1 MNRRIR
7 LAILG
12 CSGSVGQQTL
22 SVVQDHPDRFE
33 IVALTNY
40 SDIQSMRRLVKQHK
54 PAFVGIVDENM
65 GSMLK
70 DDLPKDTELAL
81 GSECNSLACMRDDVD
96 AVVIAVTGMAAVFPL
111 IAAIRN
117 NKHIA
122 LANKESMVCG
132 GELIK
137 AELDTYGGMIYP
149 VDSEQSA
156 IFQCIQGLSE
166 DDEISKLI
174 LTASGG
180 PFRNWSLE
188 QMRTATVE
196 QTLKHPN
203 WVMGKKITIDCAT
216 MVNKGLEVIEAA
228 FLFGVPHEK
237 IEVLVHPQSVV
248 HSFVETRD
256 NAMLAQLAVPDMR
269 LPIQYALTYPERI
282 HSSAAKLDIA
292 ALSKLEFYKPDYV
305 RFPGLALAY
314 EAMKLGGT
322 ATATYNAANEVAV
335 DLFLARRIEFLDI
348 SHCIEH
354 ALCGVSPVIPKQLG
368 EILEADA
375 KARTLVME
383 RFG

>member
-22 SVVQDHPDRFE
+22 SVVHDHPDRFE

-40 SDIQSMRRLVKQHK
+40 SDVQSMRSLIKRHK

-70 DDLPKDTELAL
+70 DDLPKGTELVL
-81 GSECNSLACMRDDVD
+81 GSECNSLACVRDDVD

-137 AELDTYGGMIYP
+137 TELDTYGGMIYP

-156 IFQCIQGLSE
+156 IFQCIQGLSG
-166 DDEISKLI
+166 DDEISRLI

-188 QMRTATVE
+188 EMRTATVE

-237 IEVLVHPQSVV
+237 IEVLIHPQSIV

-282 HSSAAKLDIA
+282 HSPAAKLEVA
-292 ALSKLEFYKPDYV
+292 ALSKLEFYKPDYE

-314 EAMKLGGT
+314 ESMKLGGT

-335 DLFLARRIEFLDI
+335 DLFLARRIGFLDI

-354 ALCGVSPVIPKQLG
+354 ALCGVPPVIPKQLG
-368 EILEADA
+368 EVLEADA